1 METSACLFP
10 NVVVPTMADTSQL
23 GSHFGLTK
31 NVNNGVNVYL
41 EPEKYSVA
49 IKAAGLA
56 VSA

>member
-1 METSACLFP
+1 MCLFP
-10 NVVVPTMADTSQL
+10 NVVVPTTATTSQL

-41 EPEKYSVA
+41 EPEKYNVG
-49 IKAAGLA
+49 IKVVGLA